1 MKKYVSNGL
10 SFAAV
15 GILIGLTLSIIFSYL
30 SGTGIYSP
38 SSEIFVD
45 RFATPLDA
53 LLVSI
58 ILWGLM
64 GLVFGFGSLIFNI
77 KKWSIVK
84 QTVVNFIV
92 YFIGFAPLA
101 VLAGWFPLT
110 LGSWTTFMVIFCLV
124 YAFCWIIGRMINHV
138 NKTLRV

>member
-1 MKKYVSNGL
+1 MKKHISNGL

-15 GILIGLTLSIIFSYL
+15 GIIIGLTLSIIFSYL
-30 SGTGIYSP
+30 SGTGNYSP
-38 SSEIFVD
+38 SSENFVNS
-45 RFATPLDA
+45 FATPLDA

-58 ILWGLM
+58 ILWGMM
-64 GLVFGFGSLIFNI
+64 GLVFGFGSLIFSI
-77 KKWSIVK
+77 KRWSTVK
-84 QTVVNFIV
+84 QTIINFIV

-101 VLAGWFPLT
+101 AFAGWFPLT
-110 LGSWTTFMVIFCLV
+110 LGSWITFMVIFCLV